1 MVDNGRTLEMDSSAN
16 DPREK
21 RLPYFLALLLLLG
34 SLCTE
39 VKIPVLGVG
48 LSNLLI
54 PLSALGI
61 VILYRASIPMVW
73 ARQKAVIVALLA
85 FSAWA
90 LTASLLGVMPVASA
104 YYWVKYNLLGLALP
118 AFLLLVADDRRR
130 WATTRLVH
138 AFLLGLALF
147 GIIEAIFPGS
157 AIFEVFRTESSLTIT
172 PRVASLLGWPN
183 QFGVLMAVGV
193 VLTELLHLRGLIE
206 RRFAWFCTAVFL
218 TQVAQ
223 SGSRNSWIT
232 LLGALVWMTV
242 RRMVPAKR
250 AASLGII
257 FIAIVLILPVSA
269 RQTGLWDYSWSPSR
283 FGEQP
288 WTPSLSKPSL
298 SLSLR
303 TKLWREAA
311 GEIRNHPVS
320 GLGLEVF
327 EIEIGPRVMGHRG
340 FNAHNLVLNTTAEL
354 GLVGLALALLVGVQ
368 LYRSRSPDSAVGE
381 VALITMLGGQM
392 LDCFVHDATFM
403 SLFYFFAAS
412 YVWQGRDP

>member
-1 MVDNGRTLEMDSSAN
+1 MVDNGRTLEMEASTI
-16 DPREK
+16 DPREQ
-21 RLPYFLALLLLLG
+21 RLPYLLTLLLLVG

-39 VKIPVLGVG
+39 VKMPIFGVG

-61 VILYRASIPMVW
+61 VILYRASIPTVW
-73 ARQKAVIVALLA
+73 ARQKTVVVALLA

-90 LTASLLGVMPVASA
+90 LTASLLGVMPSTSS
-104 YYWVKYNLLGLALP
+104 YYWVKYNVLALALP
-118 AFLLLVADDRRR
+118 AFLLLVADDERR
-130 WATTRLVH
+130 WTATRLVH

-157 AIFEVFRTESSLTIT
+157 AVFEVFRTERSLTIT

-193 VLTELLHLRGLIE
+193 VLTELL
-206 RRFAWFCTAVFL
+206 RRREMLGRSFTWFCTAVFL

-223 SGSRNSWIT
+223 SGSRNSWLT
-232 LLGALVWMTV
+232 LLGALVWLAA

-250 AASLGII
+250 AAVLGII

-283 FGEQP
+283 FEEQP

-298 SLSLR
+298 SLLLR
-303 TKLWREAA
+303 YKLWREAA
-311 GEIRNHPVS
+311 VEIRNHPVS

-327 EIEIGPRVMGHRG
+327 EIKIGPRVMGRRG
-340 FNAHNLVLNTTAEL
+340 FNAHNLALNITAEL
-354 GLVGLALALLVGVQ
+354 GLVGLGLALLVGVQ

-381 VALITMLGGQM
+381 AVLVTMLGGQM
-392 LDCFVHDATFM
+392 FDCFVHDATFM
-403 SLFYFFAAS
+403 SLFYFFVAS